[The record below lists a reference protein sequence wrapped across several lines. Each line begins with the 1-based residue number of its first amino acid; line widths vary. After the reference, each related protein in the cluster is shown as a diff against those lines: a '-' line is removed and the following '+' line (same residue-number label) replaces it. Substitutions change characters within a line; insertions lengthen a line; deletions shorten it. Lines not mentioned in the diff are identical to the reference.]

1 MQTNEALV
9 VNFFNKHYKKNSSFN
24 RLRKEDNFV
33 FDVLK
38 ELASNPAVS
47 RSYAFGYSH
56 NNPYEKQRRNLAGDT
71 SVALMALSGLNYSFI
86 LDGTLQSLKCNKEMA
101 RVISH
106 DSHYENPHS
115 FFSRGNQS
123 QHNSVIDREQENY
136 YKFKT
141 KTNMLHN
148 QLFTII
154 SYMIDY
160 YSYNL
165 SIDYKPL
172 LKQWLEADPCLHITC
187 QKEIKAL
194 EKIIQSTEQ
203 ANQYFKERYLRFV
216 DFVINSN
223 PFAEMTLMS
232 NNREDIAFE
241 RSYFGIHS
249 QGQDKMMVPTVT
261 DEKRR
266 IFANQEK
273 LLTDFIEDNKDILIS
288 REAHEI
294 FNQDTLI
301 ADYKKVLKIC
311 EILIEK
317 TNIHMSYTSFK
328 AIDFLNNYVEQQS
341 EILKLT
347 DFTTNFKELQI
358 VAVLNNIKDSNITS
372 AIIFDDNSV
381 VVKKKGYD
389 IFQYNANT
397 FDAKELIVQG
407 TIDDIFHILRKNPS
421 ISKSVK
427 LLITNLK
434 NKHVNNISQL
444 FTMLRGLK
452 VGIKSYFEHVNILK
466 SHNFDFINELKT
478 SHSFE
483 DFDDK
488 IHKIVRKH
496 KIEQYANSIVS
507 NKYKSLYSDKTY
519 TLMEELYDLGI
530 STHILQ
536 DMIGKKMASI
546 KNTRSLNSALK
557 SLISSLDGFDIE
569 NIKMKAAANNVKV
582 LFETE
587 NYLVLEIDNFRQ
599 SKIMGSPSWCI
610 SRDNYH
616 FDNYT
621 NGGKI
626 QIFAYDFTL
635 APKDNKSIVGLT
647 LTNAMKVHAAH
658 NKNDSELRDKAMKER
673 LIKIVANAKG
683 IVLKEHKPKVA

>member
-1 MQTNEALV
+1 MQTNEALI
-9 VNFFNKHYKKNSSFN
+9 VNFFNAHRKNNNHFN
-24 RLRKEDNFV
+24 DVEENFV

-38 ELASNPAVS
+38 ELANNPAVS
-47 RSYAFGYSH
+47 GAYAFDRYSNIPH
-56 NNPYEKQRRNLAGDT
+56 VHRRKNLNKDMKAK
-71 SVALMALSGLNYSFI
+71 LMSLSGLDYAFI
-86 LDGTLQSLKCNKEMA
+86 LDGTLQSLNCSKDIA
-101 RVISH
+101 RIVKH
-106 DSHYENPHS
+106 DVHHESANS
-115 FFSRGNQS
+115 FFSRGGKSNL
-123 QHNSVIDREQENY
+123 VINKEQENY

-141 KTNMLHN
+141 KTSLLHN

-165 SIDYKPL
+165 SIDYRPL
-172 LKQWLEADPCLHITC
+172 LNQWLEAEPHLHITG

-194 EKIIQSTEQ
+194 EQIIQSTAK
-203 ANQYFKERYLRFV
+203 ANHYFKERYLKFV
-216 DFVINSN
+216 DFVIDSN
-223 PFAEMTLMS
+223 PFAEMMS
-232 NNREDIAFE
+232 ISSNREEAAFE
-241 RSYFGIHS
+241 RSYFGIHA
-249 QGQDKMMVPTVT
+249 QHQEQMMVPTVT
-261 DEKRR
+261 DAKRR
-266 IFANQEK
+266 IFANQER

-288 REAHEI
+288 REAHEV
-294 FNQDTLI
+294 FNQDTLV

-317 TNIHMSYTSFK
+317 TNVHMSYPSLK
-328 AIDFLNNYVEQQS
+328 AVDFLSNYANQQID
-341 EILKLT
+341 ILKLT
-347 DFTTNFKELQI
+347 DFTTDFKELEI
-358 VAVLNNIKDSNITS
+358 VAILNNVKDSNITA
-372 AIIFDDNSV
+372 AIIFDDSSV

-397 FDAKELIVQG
+397 FDAKELLIQG
-407 TIDDIFHILRKNPS
+407 TIDEITHMLRKNPS
-421 ISKSVK
+421 ISKAVK

-452 VGIKSYFEHVNILK
+452 VSIKSYFEHVNILK

-483 DFDDK
+483 IFDDK

-519 TLMEELYDLGI
+519 TLMEELYDLGL

-546 KNTRSLNSALK
+546 KNTRSLNAALK
-557 SLISSLDGFDIE
+557 SLISSIDGFDIK

-582 LFETE
+582 LFETD
-587 NYLVLEIDNFRQ
+587 NYLVLEIDTFRQ

-616 FDNYT
+616 FENYT

-626 QIFAYDFTL
+626 QVFAYDFTL
-635 APKDNKSIVGLT
+635 TAKDNKSIVGLT
-647 LTNAMKVHAAH
+647 LTKAMKVHAAH
-658 NKNDSELRDKAMKER
+658 NKNDTELRDKAMKER

-683 IVLKEHKPKVA
+683 IVLKEHKPKAA